1 MASGRLLIAAEAGVG
16 GRSLPWAALPFF
28 AVLSASCAAELSGS
42 RLWDWAAATLLAAGL
57 ALGGRHWLPRKSG
70 RIALLITIAAVALGA
85 LGFDLATIGAAA
97 AHMSGVVVLM
107 LSVALLRPAFAERQ
121 LDAALAAK
129 LAQVPAAL
137 RPATII
143 LAAAAAA
150 LGLSFGAIGVLGAT
164 LGRRAAPETAAAC
177 ASMRGLVL
185 SMLLGPSTASVAA
198 VMAVYPQLSWTGALA
213 IGLPLALVGGLLA
226 ALMAPPLVMAPAE
239 PRRSGA
245 RLAATLLLTELAMTL
260 IAHLALGLSMTL
272 SIALAAA
279 ALAIGVTLYWGRQDL
294 GGALERLDARI
305 GESWVSV
312 MPESALFLACGLMI
326 GVMQL
331 PELALPIRDAIAFLL
346 PGGAWCVVAVLV
358 LVPLVTQAGIHPMV
372 PFAILAP
379 VLGATD
385 LGISTAGLYAM
396 WIVTFMLSMLLSPVS
411 VLRMMTSTN
420 FAVPSRLLGW
430 RGNGGFAAAFAGASA
445 LLIVLCCGA

>member
-1 MASGRLLIAAEAGVG
+1 MASGRLLVAADAGVG
-16 GRSLPWAALPFF
+16 SRSLPWAVLPFL
-28 AVLSASCAAELSGS
+28 AVLGASCAAELSGS
-42 RLWDWAAATLLAAGL
+42 RLWDWLAATLLAAGL

-70 RIALLITIAAVALGA
+70 RIALLICIAAVALGA

-97 AHMSGVVVLM
+97 ARMSGVVVLM
-107 LSVALLRPAFAERQ
+107 LSVALLRPVFAERQ

-129 LAQVPAAL
+129 LARLPAAL
-137 RPATII
+137 RPATVVV
-143 LAAAAAA
+143 AAAAAS

-164 LGRRAAPETAAAC
+164 LGRRATPETTAAC
-177 ASMRGLVL
+177 AAMRGLVL

-198 VMAVYPQLSWTGALA
+198 VMAVYPHLSWTAALG
-213 IGLPLALVGGLLA
+213 IGLPLALVGGALA
-226 ALMAPPLVMAPAE
+226 TLMAPPLVMTTTE
-239 PRRSGA
+239 KRRPGA
-245 RLAATLLLTELAMTL
+245 LLAAMLLLAELAMTL
-260 IAHLALGLSMTL
+260 IAHVALRLSMTL

-279 ALAIGVTLYWGRQDL
+279 ALAIGTTLCWGRQDF
-294 GGALERLDARI
+294 GAALERLDDRI
-305 GESWVSV
+305 SESWTSV
-312 MPESALFLACGLMI
+312 MPESALFLAAGLLI

-331 PELALPIRDAIAFLL
+331 PELAVPLRHAVALLL
-346 PGGAWCVVAVLV
+346 PGGAWSVLAVLV
-358 LVPLVTQAGIHPMV
+358 LMPLVTLAGIHPMV

-379 VLGATD
+379 VLSAAD

-396 WIVTFMLSMLLSPVS
+396 WIVAFMLSMLLSPVS
-411 VLRMMTSTN
+411 VLRMMTSSN

>member
-1 MASGRLLIAAEAGVG
+1 MASGRLLIAADASVG
-16 GRSLPWAALPFF
+16 SRSVPWAVLPFL
-28 AVLSASCAAELSGS
+28 AVLGASCAAELSGS
-42 RLWDWAAATLLAAGL
+42 RFWDWAAATLLAAGL

-70 RIALLITIAAVALGA
+70 RIALFITIGAVALGA
-85 LGFDLATIGAAA
+85 LGFDLAAIGAAA
-97 AHMSGVVVLM
+97 ARVSGVVVLM
-107 LSVALLRPAFAERQ
+107 LSVALLRPIFAERQ

-129 LAQVPAAL
+129 LARVPAAL
-137 RPATII
+137 RPATITV
-143 LAAAAAA
+143 AAAAGS

-164 LGRRAAPETAAAC
+164 LGRRAAPEAVAAC

-198 VMAVYPQLSWTGALA
+198 VMAVYPQLSWTAALA
-213 IGLPLALVGGLLA
+213 IGLPLALVGGVLA
-226 ALMAPPLVMAPAE
+226 AVMAPPLVMATAE

-245 RLAATLLLTELAMTL
+245 RLAAALLLTELAMTL
-260 IAHLALGLSMTL
+260 VAHLALGLSMTL
-272 SIALAAA
+272 AIALAAA
-279 ALAIGVTLYWGRQDL
+279 ALAIGATLYWGRQDL
-294 GGALERLDARI
+294 GGALERLDAQI

-331 PELALPIRDAIAFLL
+331 PELALPIRDAMALLL
-346 PGGAWCVVAVLV
+346 PGGAWSVVGVLV

-379 VLGATD
+379 VLGAAD
-385 LGISTAGLYAM
+385 FGISTVGLYAM
-396 WIVTFMLSMLLSPVS
+396 WIVTLMLSMLLSPVS
-411 VLRMMTSTN
+411 VLRMMTSAN

-430 RGNGGFAAAFAGASA
+430 RGNGGFAVAFAGTSA
-445 LLIVLCCGA
+445 LLIVLCCGT